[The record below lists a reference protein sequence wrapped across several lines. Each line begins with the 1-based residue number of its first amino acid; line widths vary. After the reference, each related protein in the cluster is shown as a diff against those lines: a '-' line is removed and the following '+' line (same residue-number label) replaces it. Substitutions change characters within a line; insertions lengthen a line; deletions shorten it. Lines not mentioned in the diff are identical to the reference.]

1 MKRHRLRIS
10 AGRRLIAVAVVSGSI
25 LVAALPGLAGADAVT
40 DKRAEAQQI
49 AAKLND
55 LQSRTMD
62 LNAKFEAAN
71 YALSQADA
79 KVAEA
84 EKFAQETAAE
94 LDKRRNDIKQ
104 FAVTAYQSGNDSA
117 AFDALITSDSDV
129 AVKKSGYTQ
138 VVAGS
143 RQDLVDALNA
153 AKAKADEDSA
163 RLDQAKA
170 EAARNANDIEQARSD
185 AKAASDQQAA
195 LNARAQGELA
205 SLVAEE
211 TARQN
216 AAAAAAAT
224 AARAAQAPRAPTTS
238 SSSSSSS
245 TSTNPSRPIPP
256 PGSGAGGAI
265 SAALSRT
272 GSPYVWGAA
281 GPDAFD
287 CSGFTS
293 WAYARV
299 GINLPHYS
307 GAQYAM
313 TTRISRDELQAGDLV
328 FYGPGGSAHV
338 AIYMGNNT
346 LVHTFTAPTGVAVTA
361 LDGWWMPPSG
371 YGRINS

>member
-1 MKRHRLRIS
+1 MRHRLRIS
-10 AGRRLIAVAVVSGSI
+10 AGRRLIAAAVVSGSI

-49 AAKLND
+49 ATKLND

-281 GPDAFD
+281 GPDVFD
-287 CSGFTS
+287 CSGLVA